1 VPVELL
7 PLAVIL
13 ALIIMAL
20 RFKAPVGITLF
31 AAGILLSLWYRVPF
45 ANLTSGYWDLAKS
58 ERFLSLT
65 GVMILI
71 TTLGTLLKELGYLE
85 RLSKACRRLWGGNRT
100 AVAMLPFLVGLMPMP
115 GGALLSAPLV
125 DEVLAAPK
133 YSPEFKTVTNYWFR
147 HLVEF
152 FWPIYPGV
160 ILTQGITGMPMFK
173 VSLLQIPMT
182 VIMAI
187 LGGYF
192 FSRKIDR
199 SGDLEN
205 QTAKSIWHIIASLWP
220 ILIAIVVHVA
230 FGVDMVWG
238 VLAGVIALVIV
249 SRPSRAIQWE
259 AVKKGLS
266 YRMVLL
272 VFGILSFQTVLEL
285 TGAINS
291 LPRIAAVYDFP
302 PELLIFLVC
311 FTVGLLTGMVAAF
324 VGMGYVLLARFLY
337 SPEIIPGNILLAFL
351 SGYLGMLLSP
361 THLCLILTNSY
372 FKSDLAKVYRLMAIP
387 LILLAILGFL
397 VCKSGWGRL
406 FM

>member
-1 VPVELL
+1 VELL

-13 ALIIMAL
+13 ALIIVAL
-20 RFKAPVGITLF
+20 RFHAPIGITLF
-31 AAGILLSLWYRVPF
+31 GAGILLALWFRVPIPTV
-45 ANLTSGYWDLAKS
+45 LEGYWDLIKS

-71 TTLGTLLKELGYLE
+71 TTLGTLLKEMGNLE
-85 RLSKACRRLWGGNRT
+85 RLSDACRRLWGGNRT
-100 AVAMLPFLVGLMPMP
+100 AVAMLPFFIGLMPMP
-115 GGALLSAPLV
+115 GGAVLSAPLV

-133 YSPEFKTVTNYWFR
+133 YTPEFKTTVNYWFR

-173 VSLLQIPMT
+173 VSLLQVPMT
-182 VIMAI
+182 ILMAI
-187 LGGYF
+187 IGGIF

-199 SGDLEN
+199 DNGMESD
-205 QTAKSIWHIIASLWP
+205 TARSLYRIAASLWP
-220 ILIAIVVHVA
+220 ILIAIVVHIL

-238 VLAGVIALVIV
+238 VLAGVLALLIV
-249 SRPSRAIQWE
+249 GRPSWTIQW
-259 AVKKGLS
+259 KGIRHGFS

-285 TGAINS
+285 SGAINS
-291 LPRIAAVYDFP
+291 LPRVAANFNFP
-302 PELLIFLVC
+302 PEALIFLVC

-337 SPEIIPGNILLAFL
+337 DPQIIPGNILLAFI

-361 THLCLILTNSY
+361 THLCLILSNSY
-372 FKSDLAKVYRLMAIP
+372 FKADLGKVYRLLAIP
-387 LILLAILGFL
+387 VLILGILGL
-397 VCKSGWGRL
+397 LLTRSGWGRL